1 MADRSRHREPPF
13 GERPDRRAD
22 LDAPTVGNLPAVDV
36 PAPVNDPRMAPV
48 VAVSSKSRRR
58 RRILQATVIVLVV
71 IAGNIPYMNSWASDR
86 YNEWRSHQP
95 DYMRANGRWDIVA
108 DSGSRSIHAALLRT
122 GKVLLMAGS
131 GNDKKSF
138 DAKRFETVLWNP
150 TANTFQKIQTPWDVF
165 CAGHAFLP
173 NGDLLIAGGT
183 KAYEVLAQD
192 APDGRK
198 KEYKGLKD
206 SYLFD
211 PIAER
216 YVKTGF
222 LAHARWYPTLVTLAN
237 GAVVA
242 VSGLNDKGDIDPGNT
257 ESYDSRSASWVQHP
271 ELRKEFPTYPSL
283 LLAADGRLFFSGA
296 NAGYG
301 PASLQAR
308 QSGLWN
314 LTNNDFQAVT
324 GLPLP
329 EVNETAGTVLLAPA
343 QDQKVMFIGGG
354 GVGDTQVATD
364 RTAIVDLK
372 SPQPAWE
379 RGPDLASAKRY
390 PGAVILPDDTVLVS
404 GGSRRYRAK
413 DTLSA
418 EIYDP
423 KTNQFHKVADPHV
436 GRDYHSEYLLLPD
449 GRVAVFGSN
458 PLSDD
463 NIFET
468 RVEVYSPAYLYAGP
482 RPVVTGAPTA
492 VTRAT
497 SISFHASQ
505 TVAKVRLIRPGA
517 YTHVTDT
524 EQRSV
529 ALPITS
535 QANGTVTVSVPD
547 NPNVLPGDWYMLFV
561 DNGAGVPSVASW
573 VQVAQ

>member
-1 MADRSRHREPPF
+1 M
-13 GERPDRRAD
+13 
-22 LDAPTVGNLPAVDV
+22 T
-36 PAPVNDPRMAPV
+36 PV
-48 VAVSSKSRRR
+48 VATPSVSRRR
-58 RRILQATVIVLVV
+58 RRILQAGIIVLIVL
-71 IAGNIPYMNSWASDR
+71 AGNFPYMNSWASSR

-95 DYMRANGRWDIVA
+95 DYMRTNGRWDIVA

-131 GNDKKSF
+131 GNDKKNF
-138 DAKRFETVLWNP
+138 DVKRFESVLWDP
-150 TANTFQKIQTPWDVF
+150 RANTFQKLYTPWDIF

-183 KAYEVLAQD
+183 KAYEVLGQD
-192 APDGRK
+192 APDGKK
-198 KEYKGLKD
+198 KEFEGLKD

-211 PIAER
+211 PLTER

-222 LAHARWYPTLVTLAN
+222 LQHARWYPTLVTLAN

-242 VSGLNDKGDIDPGNT
+242 VSGLNENGDIDPGNT
-257 ESYDSRSASWVQHP
+257 ESFDSGRASWIEHP
-271 ELRKEFPTYPSL
+271 DLRKEFPTYPSL

-301 PASLQAR
+301 PASLEAR
-308 QSGLWN
+308 QPGLWN
-314 LTNNDFQAVT
+314 LTNNKFQAVS

-329 EVNETAGTVLLAPA
+329 EVNETAGTVMLAPA

-364 RTAIVDLK
+364 RTAIVDLSK
-372 SPQPAWE
+372 PQPAWQ
-379 RGPDLASAKRY
+379 RGPDLSSPKRY
-390 PGAVILPDDTVLVS
+390 PGAVVLPDDTVLVA

-413 DTLSA
+413 DILTA

-423 KTNQFHKVADPHV
+423 VTNQFRQVADPHV
-436 GRDYHSEYLLLPD
+436 GRDYHSEYILLPD

-463 NIFET
+463 NTFET
-468 RVEVYSPAYLYAGP
+468 RVEVYSPPYLYAGE
-482 RPVVTGAPTA
+482 RPVVRDAPGTITRGTA
-492 VTRAT
+492 
-497 SISFHASQ
+497 ISFRTSQ
-505 TVAKVRLIRPGA
+505 KIGKVRLIRPGA

-529 ALPITS
+529 ALPITAQS
-535 QANGTVTVSVPD
+535 DGTVTVSVPA

-561 DNGAGVPSVASW
+561 DNGANVPSVATW
-573 VQVAQ
+573 VHVTP

>member
-1 MADRSRHREPPF
+1 M
-13 GERPDRRAD
+13 
-22 LDAPTVGNLPAVDV
+22 T
-36 PAPVNDPRMAPV
+36 PV
-48 VAVSSKSRRR
+48 VATPSPSRQR
-58 RRILQATVIVLVV
+58 RRILQATIIVLVV
-71 IAGNIPYMNSWASDR
+71 LLGNLPYVGSWASDQ
-86 YNEWRSHQP
+86 YDQWQSHKP

-108 DSGSRSIHAALLRT
+108 DSGSRSIHAAMLRT

-131 GNDKKSF
+131 GNDKKNF
-138 DAKRFETVLWNP
+138 DAKRFETVLWDP
-150 TANTFQKIQTPWDVF
+150 VANTFQKIYTPWDVF

-173 NGDLLIAGGT
+173 NGELLIAGGT

-192 APDGRK
+192 SPDGKK

-206 SYLFD
+206 AYLFD
-211 PIAER
+211 PILER
-216 YVKTGF
+216 FVRTGF
-222 LAHARWYPTLVTLAN
+222 LQHARWYPTLVTLAN

-242 VSGLNDKGDIDPGNT
+242 VSGLNENGDIDPGNT
-257 ESYDSRSASWVQHP
+257 ESYSAASASWIEHP
-271 ELRKEFPTYPSL
+271 DLRKEFPTYPSL

-301 PASLQAR
+301 PASLAAR

-314 LTNNDFQAVT
+314 LTNNNFQTVP

-329 EVNETAGTVLLAPA
+329 EVNETAGTVMLAPA

-364 RTAIVDLK
+364 RTAIVDL
-372 SPQPAWE
+372 SRPAPAWV
-379 RGPDLASAKRY
+379 RGPDLSSPKRY
-390 PGAVILPDDTVLVS
+390 PGAVVLPDDTVLVS

-413 DTLSA
+413 DTLTA
-418 EIYDP
+418 EIYNP
-423 KTNQFHKVADPHV
+423 VTNTFRQVADPHV

-463 NIFET
+463 NTFDT
-468 RVEVYSPAYLYAGP
+468 RVEVYSPPYLYAGT
-482 RPVVTGAPTA
+482 RPVVQGAPTA
-492 VTRAT
+492 VTRGT
-497 SISFHASQ
+497 TISFRTSQ
-505 TVAKVRLIRPGA
+505 QVGKVRLIRPGA

-529 ALPITS
+529 ALPITAQS
-535 QANGTVTVSVPD
+535 NGTVTVSVPA

-561 DNGAGVPSVASW
+561 DNGANVPSVATW

>member
-1 MADRSRHREPPF
+1 MADRPRRSGPP
-13 GERPDRRAD
+13 PDPGP
-22 LDAPTVGNLPAVDV
+22 PTVSDLPAPGGPRPLD
-36 PAPVNDPRMAPV
+36 DPRMAPV
-48 VAVSSKSRRR
+48 AATPTASRRR
-58 RRILQATVIVLVV
+58 RRLLQATIIVLVV
-71 IAGNIPYMNSWASDR
+71 IAGNFPYMDSWASDR
-86 YNEWRSHQP
+86 YDDWRSHQP
-95 DYMRANGRWDIVA
+95 GYMRDNGRWDIVA

-131 GNDKKSF
+131 GNDKNNF
-138 DAKRFETVLWNP
+138 DAKRFETILWDP
-150 TANTFQKIQTPWDVF
+150 TANSFQKIYTPWDVF

-192 APDGRK
+192 APDGKK
-198 KEYKGLKD
+198 KEYEGLKD

-211 PIAER
+211 PISQR

-222 LAHARWYPTLVTLAN
+222 LQHARWYPTLVTLAN

-242 VSGLNDKGDIDPGNT
+242 VSGLNENGDIDPGNT
-257 ESYDSRSASWVQHP
+257 ESFDIANSAWIEHP

-301 PASLQAR
+301 PASLEAR

-314 LTNNDFQAVT
+314 LTNNQFQAVP

-354 GVGDTQVATD
+354 GVGDTQVTTD
-364 RTAIVDLK
+364 RTAIVDLSK
-372 SPQPAWE
+372 PQPVWQ
-379 RGPDLASAKRY
+379 RGPDLRAPKRY
-390 PGAVILPDDTVLVS
+390 PGAVLLPDDTMLVS
-404 GGSRRYRAK
+404 GGSQRYRAK
-413 DTLSA
+413 DTLTA

-423 KTNQFHKVADPHV
+423 ATKTFRPVADPHV

-463 NIFET
+463 NTFDT
-468 RVEVYSPAYLYAGP
+468 RVEVYSPPYLYAGE
-482 RPVVTGAPTA
+482 RPVIRSAPDTI
-492 VTRAT
+492 TRGTTITLRT
-497 SISFHASQ
+497 SQKIG
-505 TVAKVRLIRPGA
+505 KVRLMRPGA

-529 ALPITS
+529 ALPITE
-535 QANGTVTVSVPD
+535 QADGTVTVSVPD

-561 DNGAGVPSVASW
+561 DNGANVPSVATW
-573 VQVAQ
+573 VHVTP

>member
-1 MADRSRHREPPF
+1 M
-13 GERPDRRAD
+13 
-22 LDAPTVGNLPAVDV
+22 V
-36 PAPVNDPRMAPV
+36 PV
-48 VAVSSKSRRR
+48 VSTPTRSRRR
-58 RRILQATVIVLVV
+58 RRILQAGIIVLVV
-71 IAGNIPYMNSWASDR
+71 LAGNFPYVNSWASDR
-86 YNEWRSHQP
+86 YNDWRSHQP
-95 DYMRANGRWDIVA
+95 DYMRDNGRWDIVA
-108 DSGSRSIHAALLRT
+108 DSGSRSIHAAMLRT

-138 DAKRFETVLWNP
+138 DAKRFETILWDP
-150 TANTFQKIQTPWDVF
+150 SANTFQKIATPWDVF

-183 KAYEVLAQD
+183 KAYEVLAAD
-192 APDGRK
+192 APDGKK
-198 KEYKGLKD
+198 KEYQGLKD

-211 PIAER
+211 PISER

-222 LAHARWYPTLVTLAN
+222 LQHARWYPTLVTLAN

-257 ESYDSRSASWVQHP
+257 ESFDAGSASWIEHP

-283 LLAADGRLFFSGA
+283 LLTADGRLFFSGA

-301 PASLQAR
+301 PASLEAR

-314 LTNNDFQAVT
+314 LGNNAFQAVP

-329 EVNETAGTVLLAPA
+329 EVNETAGTVMLAPA
-343 QDQKVMFIGGG
+343 QDQKIMFIGGG

-364 RTAIVDLK
+364 RTAIVDLTK
-372 SPQPAWE
+372 PQPSWE
-379 RGPDLASAKRY
+379 RGPDLSSPKRY
-390 PGAVILPDDTVLVS
+390 PGAVVLPDDTVLVS
-404 GGSRRYRAK
+404 GGSRRYRAR
-413 DTLSA
+413 DTLTA
-418 EIYDP
+418 ELYNP
-423 KTNQFHKVADPHV
+423 ATNTFRPVADPHV

-463 NIFET
+463 NTFET
-468 RVEVYSPAYLYAGP
+468 RVEVYSPPYLYAGT
-482 RPVVTGAPTA
+482 RPVIRAAPNA
-492 VTRAT
+492 ITRGT
-497 SISFHASQ
+497 SISLSVSQ
-505 TVAKVRLIRPGA
+505 KVGKVRLIRPGA

-535 QANGTVTVSVPD
+535 QVDGTVTVSVPE
-547 NPNVLPGDWYMLFV
+547 NANVLPGDWYMLFV
-561 DNGAGVPSVASW
+561 DNGANVPSVATW
-573 VQVAQ
+573 VHVAQ

>member
-1 MADRSRHREPPF
+1 MADRDGRPGRHVQGDDSPTYSDLPVVH
-13 GERPDRRAD
+13 RPAH
-22 LDAPTVGNLPAVDV
+22 VD
-36 PAPVNDPRMAPV
+36 DPRMTPV
-48 VAVSSKSRRR
+48 VATPSPARRR
-58 RRILQATVIVLVV
+58 RRILQAGIIVLVV
-71 IAGNIPYMNSWASDR
+71 LLGNMPYVSSWASNQYDA
-86 YNEWRSHQP
+86 WQAHKP
-95 DYMRANGRWDIVA
+95 DYMRVNGRWDIVA

-131 GNDKKSF
+131 GNDKKNF
-138 DAKRFETVLWNP
+138 DAKRFETVLWDP
-150 TANTFQKIQTPWDVF
+150 TANTFQKIITPWDVF

-183 KAYEVLAQD
+183 KAYEVLAAD
-192 APDGRK
+192 SPDGKK

-206 SYLFD
+206 AYLFD
-211 PIAER
+211 PIGER
-216 YVKTGF
+216 FVKTGF
-222 LAHARWYPTLVTLAN
+222 LQHARWYPTLVTLAN

-242 VSGLNDKGDIDPGNT
+242 VSGLNENGDIDPGNT
-257 ESYDSRSASWVQHP
+257 ETYDAPSASWMEHP
-271 ELRKEFPTYPSL
+271 DLRKEFPTYPSL

-301 PASLQAR
+301 PASLAAR

-314 LTNNDFQAVT
+314 LTNNNFQVVP

-329 EVNETAGTVLLAPA
+329 EVNETAGTVMLAPA

-354 GVGDTQVATD
+354 GVGDTQVSTD
-364 RTAIVDLK
+364 RTAIVDL
-372 SPQPAWE
+372 STPAPAWV
-379 RGPDLASAKRY
+379 RGPNLSSPKRY
-390 PGAVILPDDTVLVS
+390 PGAVVLPDDTVLVS

-413 DTLSA
+413 DTLTA
-418 EIYDP
+418 EIYNP
-423 KTNQFHKVADPHV
+423 ATNTFRQVADPHV

-458 PLSDD
+458 PLTDD
-463 NIFET
+463 NTFDT
-468 RVEVYSPAYLYAGP
+468 RVEVYSPPYLYAGV
-482 RPVVTGAPTA
+482 RPAVSGAPGA
-492 VTRAT
+492 LTRGT
-497 SISFHASQ
+497 TISFRTSQ
-505 TVAKVRLIRPGA
+505 RVGKVRLIRPGA

-529 ALPITS
+529 ALPITAQS
-535 QANGTVTVSVPD
+535 NGTVTVSVPD

-561 DNGAGVPSVASW
+561 DNGANVPSVATW